1 MALNARALEDTFDL
15 GLAGTLTAQVYEILK
30 ERILSREL
38 PPGTRL
44 KHAELATVFGVS
56 STPVREAIQQL
67 ENDGLVETFPYRGS
81 VVKQLSAKEICDIYD
96 VRVALESLAVRL
108 AASQLTDKQLEELEK
123 HVHSYERSFETGDRT
138 LGLEADL
145 AFHELLLRASG
156 NLVLLNMA
164 NNLANRIQLFREVD
178 WEEALKSPSL
188 NGHRLIL
195 EALRKGDGDK
205 AAKLMSEH
213 ISRGK
218 EKVLQVLAPG
228 ESD

>member
-1 MALNARALEDTFDL
+1 MALNVQPLGDISDLE
-15 GLAGTLTAQVYEILK
+15 LAGTLTAQVYEILK

-44 KHAELATVFGVS
+44 KHIELATRFGVS

-81 VVKQLSAKEICDIYD
+81 VVKQLSAKDIRDIYD

-108 AASQLTDKQLEELEK
+108 AASRLADEHLEELEK
-123 HVHSYERSFETGDRT
+123 HVNNYERSFETGDRT

-145 AFHELLLRASG
+145 AFHELLLTASG
-156 NLVLLNMA
+156 NPVLLSMA
-164 NNLANRIQLFREVD
+164 NNLVNRIQLFREVD
-178 WEEALKSPSL
+178 WDQAIKRPSL

-195 EALRKGDGDK
+195 EALREGNGDK

-213 ISRGK
+213 ISRGI
-218 EKVLQVLAPG
+218 EKVLQVLAP
-228 ESD
+228 ETVD